1 MAIYVKYGDIKG
13 NATHDKHKE
22 WLDVQSLQWSVNR
35 SIATKSGSSQNREAS
50 EPSLSEVSL
59 FKEMDAASPKLL
71 TEACTGAAGKKV
83 EIHLVSTG
91 SPGVT
96 YAEYE
101 LTNGLI
107 SSYSM
112 SSSGDRPTESLTISF
127 TKIQFKYTPYDD
139 KHKAGDPITVSY
151 DVSST
156 KSG

>member
-1 MAIYVKYGDIKG
+1 MAIYFKIGDIKG

-22 WLDVQSLQWSVNR
+22 WLDVQSLQWSTSR
-35 SIATKSGSSQNREAS
+35 QITTRAGAAQNREAS

-59 FKEMDAASPKLL
+59 FKEMDGASPKLL
-71 TEACTGAAGKKV
+71 TEALTGAAGKKV

-101 LTNGLI
+101 LTNGLL

-112 SSSGDRPTESLTISF
+112 STGGDRPTETLTISF

-151 DVSST
+151 DVSTT